1 MGLAVEAAAA
11 DFAQDCQQSLR
22 FPRIRPAGAFVVAEL
37 LGGIQPQNT
46 VAAVYALLTLTYVA
60 SGRLVGGARLGSP
73 L

>member
-1 MGLAVEAAAA
+1 MSSVPL
-11 DFAQDCQQSLR
+11 LK
-22 FPRIRPAGAFVVAEL
+22 PAEL